1 MGLDQPVERHQRERC
16 RADLIGQRPQLRA
29 PHRDG
34 FRTAGRR
41 RQIAHGLLP
50 DWEPPTG
57 RPGSIQQ
64 CAISPQGLSQNLFSI
79 VFSRNSASE
88 MKKRDGLLSLRGRL
102 KESVVIDLT
111 AMWSGCCP
119 AGREDR
125 TAGFVGSR
133 CSRHQRGTAIRGR
146 VLPVRRAGNCRLNSG
161 RLTVLRLTSELVVRS
176 GRARTQRYT
185 APTSSTSSSGPPL
198 FRTSGPLGQGIG
210 TGHTFI

>member
-146 VLPVRRAGNCRLNSG
+146 VLPVRRAGNCRLQRRRRRAWWPTTKPLLRSFSG
-161 RLTVLRLTSELVVRS
+161 DRR
-176 GRARTQRYT
+176 RTAADSAAVCIADRRQC
-185 APTSSTSSSGPPL
+185 GGK
-198 FRTSGPLGQGIG
+198 RTLCMLSNCALE
-210 TGHTFI
+210 